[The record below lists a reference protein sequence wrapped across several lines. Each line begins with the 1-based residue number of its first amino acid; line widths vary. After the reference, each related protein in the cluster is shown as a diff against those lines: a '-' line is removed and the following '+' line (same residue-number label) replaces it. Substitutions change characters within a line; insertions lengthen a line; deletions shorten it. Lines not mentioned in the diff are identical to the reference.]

1 MGCISKQI
9 LNDESGLRRIKRWIN
24 HRPDWEQQIRDNYEN
39 AEDIIRILKSK
50 GENISLADL
59 SINDNPKQQEQ
70 IKSVNQFAVK
80 DVSIDVNYGG
90 DKAALDRMIRNFRN
104 RILNSSIYN
113 MSTRTMIKA
122 NLKVAGSEFSNVL
135 NRNIY
140 NYKVELVNT
149 IWNLVN
155 KGKKTVFESPY
166 VFINEMNEALA
177 AYSNYKGDIN
187 SDEYRA
193 ARDAYSILKNFD
205 SLLEQ
210 QASFIKVNKK
220 YSSINEAYD
229 KYVYEGA
236 NTDMFKTWT
245 TK

>member
-24 HRPDWEQQIRDNYEN
+24 HMPDWEQQIRDTYEN

-50 GENISLADL
+50 GDNISLADL

-113 MSTRTMIKA
+113 MSTGIIIKA
-122 NLKVAGSEFSNVL
+122 NLKVAGF
-135 NRNIY
+135 
-140 NYKVELVNT
+140 
-149 IWNLVN
+149 
-155 KGKKTVFESPY
+155 
-166 VFINEMNEALA
+166 
-177 AYSNYKGDIN
+177 
-187 SDEYRA
+187 
-193 ARDAYSILKNFD
+193 
-205 SLLEQ
+205 
-210 QASFIKVNKK
+210 
-220 YSSINEAYD
+220 
-229 KYVYEGA
+229 
-236 NTDMFKTWT
+236 
-245 TK
+245 

>member
-1 MGCISKQI
+1 
-9 LNDESGLRRIKRWIN
+9 
-24 HRPDWEQQIRDNYEN
+24 
-39 AEDIIRILKSK
+39 
-50 GENISLADL
+50 
-59 SINDNPKQQEQ
+59 
-70 IKSVNQFAVK
+70 
-80 DVSIDVNYGG
+80 
-90 DKAALDRMIRNFRN
+90 MIRNFRN

-113 MSTRTMIKA
+113 MSTGTMIKA

-187 SDEYRA
+187 DESSD
-193 ARDAYSILKNFD
+193 N
-205 SLLEQ
+205 
-210 QASFIKVNKK
+210 
-220 YSSINEAYD
+220 
-229 KYVYEGA
+229 
-236 NTDMFKTWT
+236 
-245 TK
+245 